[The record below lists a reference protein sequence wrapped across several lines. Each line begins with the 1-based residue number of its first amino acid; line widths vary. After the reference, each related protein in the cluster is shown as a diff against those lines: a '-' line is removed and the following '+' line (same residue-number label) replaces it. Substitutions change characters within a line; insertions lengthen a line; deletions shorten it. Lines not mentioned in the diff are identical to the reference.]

1 MARRAWYRSNFFL
14 ERHNIWNLLSSLNW
28 VSVMSSSKTVFNPL
42 SVNPTKWSNTFKQFV
57 GKLTTD
63 CLSVFDH
70 FVGLALKGISI
81 SSYLQY
87 HLFRFYHR
95 RRKKKS
101 NTSDQSFMKI
111 CKNFTNHLTLL
122 ENRCKALIPI
132 KQTHCQDTP
141 EENNTDNIDIED
153 SLAASWLKNSYVIND
168 VRACTYDIST

>member
-1 MARRAWYRSNFFL
+1 
-14 ERHNIWNLLSSLNW
+14 
-28 VSVMSSSKTVFNPL
+28 MSSSKTVFNPL
-42 SVNPTKWSNTFKQFV
+42 SVNPTQWSNTFKQFV

-70 FVGLALKGISI
+70 FVRLALKGISI